1 MNEEPRLIHRY
12 GQHAAAIWRTTWW
25 HASPDNH
32 GGVTGTVALQI
43 AVTGFIAGHAGLP
56 NEWLHLGWLLVAGFF
71 TIACSDWRPNL
82 TRWPV
87 DPGAVLTATFL
98 LWMTARSCFSEAFLH
113 GDASAEITRGI
124 LGAVLLVLF
133 CALVWQQAQ
142 KHDSWQVT
150 GWVTGMTGA
159 LAALISIV
167 LSYFVLPG
175 YHAGERLTNLLV
187 HGGLNPVCTGLTF
200 GFAAVWLAAL
210 MENKNTPLPRRLL
223 WAAVA
228 TLNLAAFLSASRGA
242 MLALFCGHAALL
254 IARGWRRGAVAAS
267 VFVLTATLYFTSAPL
282 LAKLDQWRV
291 ETAELAAHQ
300 PGITHHLQQ
309 AVERGDNGRIDI
321 YRAGWN
327 AIDNFWLGTGQWG
340 VREVWQCELQASDD
354 TLMSHLH
361 SAFFATFV
369 HGGVIGA
376 VLLLGLLMCAVRRAW
391 RISVRGD
398 ATWIALLA
406 FGCGG
411 LLFDGESLASLT
423 TAPRFEGLL
432 FWLPLTVALA
442 RGGVTSPATPA

>member
-1 MNEEPRLIHRY
+1 MKTFTPALTNAFATPTLRRHVI
-12 GQHAAAIWRTTWW
+12 GA
-25 HASPDNH
+25 
-32 GGVTGTVALQI
+32 VALQT
-43 AVTGFIAGHAGLP
+43 AVTGFIAGHALLP
-56 NEWLHLGWLLVAGFF
+56 NEWLHLGWLLLAGSFA
-71 TIACSDWRPNL
+71 IAWVDWRPNL
-82 TRWPV
+82 MRCHAH
-87 DPGAVLTATFL
+87 PGCLLTAVFL
-98 LWMTARSCFSEAFLH
+98 LWMTLRSCLSEAFLH
-113 GDASAEITRGI
+113 GNASVEITRGL
-124 LGAVLLVLF
+124 LGTLLLVLF

-142 KHDSWQVT
+142 KHDSWQAT

-159 LAALISIV
+159 LASLISIG

-175 YHAGERLTNLLV
+175 HHAGERLTNLLV

-210 MENKNTPLPRRLL
+210 MENATTPLPRRFL

-242 MLALFCGHAALL
+242 MLALLCGHVALL
-254 IARGWRRGAVAAS
+254 IVRGWRRGAVAAG
-267 VFVLTATLYFTSAPL
+267 VFIVTGTIYFTSAPL
-282 LAKLDQWRV
+282 LAKLDRWRV
-291 ETAELAAHQ
+291 ETAELGAHQ
-300 PGITHHLQQ
+300 PGITHYLQQ
-309 AVERGDNGRIDI
+309 AVERGDNGRLDI

-327 AIDNFWLGTGQWG
+327 AIDNFWFGTGQWG

-376 VLLLGLLMCAVRRAW
+376 TLLLALLAYGVRCAG
-391 RISVRGD
+391 RIATQGD

-411 LLFDGESLASLT
+411 LLFDGESLTSLT

-442 RGGVTSPATPA
+442 RGSVTSPATPA